1 MAGSSPSPIQDLVA
15 QVSKA
20 NSLMPISDQEFDRM
34 RSLIYSKFGINL
46 SLEKRSLL
54 VGRLQKILRAEGF
67 ASFNDYYE
75 HLQNEKSGRALSK
88 LVDNVSTNHTYFYRE
103 SAHFEYFRDQALPE
117 VVSRLKKSGSRDLRV
132 WCAGCSSGEEA
143 YTLLMLIQEVLG
155 SEYRDWDAGL
165 LATDISDRI
174 LATARTGVYP
184 LERIEPLPDP
194 LKRKYFTRH
203 GHDQVQVVE
212 TVRREAVFRR
222 FNLMNTQLPFRKPF
236 HIIFCRN
243 VMIYFDRQTR
253 DALVRRFHAVT
264 EPGGYLFIGHS
275 ETLGRDQPLYDYL
288 IPAAYRK
295 KRP

>member
-1 MAGSSPSPIQDLVA
+1 MADSSPASIQDLVA
-15 QVSKA
+15 QVSQV

-67 ASFNDYYE
+67 SSFNDYYD
-75 HLQNEKSGRALSK
+75 HLLSEKSGRGLSK
-88 LVDNVSTNHTYFYRE
+88 LVDHVSTNHTYFYRE
-103 SAHFEYFRDQALPE
+103 SAHFEYFRQHALPE
-117 VVSRLKKSGSRDLRV
+117 IIDKLKKAGSRDLRI

-143 YTLLMLIQEVLG
+143 YTLLMLMREVLG
-155 SEYRDWDAGL
+155 SEYGNFDAGL

-174 LATARTGVYP
+174 LATARTGIYP
-184 LERIEPLPDP
+184 GERIEPLPDP

-203 GHDQVQVVE
+203 DQDRVQVVE
-212 TVRREAVFRR
+212 GIRREAVFRR
-222 FNLMNTQLPFRKPF
+222 FNLMNAQFPFRKPF

-253 DALVRRFHAVT
+253 DALVRRFHVAT
-264 EPGGYLFIGHS
+264 EAGGYLFIGHS

-295 KRP
+295 KHP

>member
-1 MAGSSPSPIQDLVA
+1 MTDSSPASIQDLVA

-54 VGRLQKILRAEGF
+54 VGRLQKILRTEGF
-67 ASFNDYYE
+67 ASFNDYYD
-75 HLQNEKSGRALSK
+75 HLLNEKSGRGLSK
-88 LVDNVSTNHTYFYRE
+88 LVDHVSTNHTYFYRE
-103 SAHFEYFRDQALPE
+103 SAHFEYFRQHALPE
-117 VVSRLKKSGSRDLRV
+117 IVARLKKSGSRDLRV

-143 YTLLMLIQEVLG
+143 YTLLMLMQEVLG
-155 SEYRDWDAGL
+155 SEYGNFDAGL

-174 LATARTGVYP
+174 LSTAKTGLYP
-184 LERIEPLPDP
+184 EEKIEPLPDP
-194 LKRKYFTRH
+194 LKRKYFLRH
-203 GHDQVQVVE
+203 DHERVQVVE
-212 TVRREAVFRR
+212 SIRREAVFRR
-222 FNLMNTQLPFRKPF
+222 FNLMNTQFPFRKPF

-264 EPGGYLFIGHS
+264 EAGGYLFIGHS